1 MYRNTR
7 LLVFLATGYMLYV
20 FMKIKFCGAAQN
32 VTGSRHLLEVNG
44 KKILLDCGM
53 VQGGNPDEA
62 RMQNEHFLFDPT
74 QVDYMILSHAHI
86 DHAGMTPRLVKQG
99 FNGQIFCTTATKEL
113 ANVLLL
119 DAARIQLQDSEY
131 IQHKF
136 KEAPEP
142 LFTDK
147 DVQQVMSLLVGYEY
161 RQKFKVCEGVWATF
175 YDAGHVLGSAI
186 TVFEIKERKEQRVLI
201 YTGDLGR
208 KYLPILNDPVQITQ
222 GDFLITESTYGG
234 RLHGDIQDVSDE
246 LASLINKVIARKGK
260 IIIPGFSFERTQE
273 IVYVLHKLYEDKKVP
288 EIPIFVDSPL
298 SSKISQIFG
307 KFVNYYDNET
317 FRDFLSRKDN
327 PFYFDRVKYIEA
339 VEESK
344 KLNTYEGSCIIISA
358 SGMCESGRIKHHL
371 RNHMGDARNLIVV
384 VGFMAAGTR
393 GRQLVDGATKIR
405 IFGQMYPRRAE
416 VAILNAFSAHA
427 DKIELLEYIRNIKD
441 LKKIFV
447 VHGEADQSEALK
459 DNIQLDIKF
468 AGDIIVPELG
478 QEVEI

>member
-1 MYRNTR
+1 MM
-7 LLVFLATGYMLYV
+7 VFLATCYMLYV

-62 RMQNEHFLFDPT
+62 RMQNEHFLFEPS
-74 QVDYMILSHAHI
+74 QVDYMVLSHAHI
-86 DHAGMTPRLVKQG
+86 DHVGMTPRLTKQG
-99 FNGQIFCTTATKEL
+99 FRGQIFCTTATKEL

-119 DAARIQLQDSEY
+119 DAAHIQLQDSKY
-131 IQHKF
+131 IQKKF
-136 KEAPEP
+136 KTAPEP
-142 LFTDK
+142 LFTDH
-147 DVQQVMSLLVGYEY
+147 DVQFVIKLMAAYEY
-161 RQKFKVCEGVWATF
+161 RQKFKICEGVWATF

-186 TVFEIKERKEQRVLI
+186 TVFEIKEGNTQRILI

-208 KYLPILNDPVQITQ
+208 KYLPILNDPVQVPH

-234 RLHGDIQDVSDE
+234 HLHGDIKDVSEE
-246 LASLINKVIARKGK
+246 LAVLINKVVARKGK

-273 IVYVLHKLYEDKKVP
+273 IVYVLHKLYKDNKVP

-307 KFVNYYDNET
+307 KFVNYYDDET
-317 FRDFLSRKDN
+317 FRDFLSKKNN

-344 KLNTYEGSCIIISA
+344 KLNTFEGSCIIISS
-358 SGMCESGRIKHHL
+358 SGMCEAGRIKHHL
-371 RNHMGDARNLIVV
+371 RNHMGDANNLIVV
-384 VGFMAAGTR
+384 VGFMAKGTR

-441 LKKIFV
+441 LKKIFI
-447 VHGEADQSEALK
+447 VHGEVDQSEALK
-459 DNIQLDIKF
+459 DNIQEDLKF
-468 AGDIIVPELG
+468 TGEITVPELG
-478 QEVEI
+478 QEFEI